1 MKTIIVPIDFSEYS
15 EYALQTAAILAKKFD
30 SNLIGLHMVDLSS
43 MHAYGE
49 ETTNEH
55 TEKALYYIKLAE
67 KRLGEFI
74 QRDYLNGIS
83 ITTIIRHFE
92 DFDEL
97 GGIALDNKAD
107 LIVMGS
113 KGASGFTEF
122 FIGSNTER
130 VVRTSKIPV
139 LVIKN
144 NPANWDLKKVVF
156 AIDLSDYSLPAY
168 KVASDFLNAL
178 HIDLEFLYVKLP
190 GDGFSDE
197 TERDEAVRGFLQNID
212 GNLNR
217 LENVKYIEDK
227 TPEKGILKYAHLANA
242 DMVAIITHG
251 RTGLAHL
258 FEGSISED
266 LANNADFPVMTF
278 QME

>member
-1 MKTIIVPIDFSEYS
+1 MKTLIVPIDFSEYS
-15 EYALQTAAILAKKFD
+15 EYALHTAAILAKKYGSD
-30 SNLIGLHMVDLSS
+30 LVVLHMVDLSA

-67 KRLGEFI
+67 KRLGDFI
-74 QRDYLNGIS
+74 QRDYLTGIR
-83 ITTIIRHFE
+83 ITPIIRHFE

-97 GGIALDNKAD
+97 GEIAADNHAD

-144 NPANWDLKKVVF
+144 NPLNWELRKIIL
-156 AIDLSDYSLPAY
+156 AIDLSDNSIPAY
-168 KVASDFLNAL
+168 KVATSFLDSLNV
-178 HIDLEFLYVKLP
+178 DLEFLYVKLP
-190 GDGFSDE
+190 GDGFDDKV
-197 TERDEAVRGFLQNID
+197 EREEAVRGFLENAD

-217 LENVKYIEDK
+217 LEKVKYIDEK
-227 TPEKGILKYAHLANA
+227 TPEKGIVKYAQNNKA
-242 DMVAIITHG
+242 DMVALITHG

-266 LANNADFPVMTF
+266 LANTAKFPVMTF
-278 QME
+278 SMD